1 MGRLIQAEIFKL
13 FKNKTFIILICVCI
27 GLGSLLAFMS
37 SDTSTDMFSDDS
49 PEISESTITEVPT
62 QSPTE
67 EPVLTP
73 GNIGVQ
79 LRAANPLKPTVREI
93 FHASFGSGIIEIL
106 IASLIAGI
114 FVSEYKDGT
123 LKNILAYGVSRQKFY
138 FAKFISAVFAVS
150 IFIFLLTGIGTLYS
164 AIFNGWREPFEVVH
178 LLEMLGT
185 YTSVVFAASSIIA
198 LIMLFGVLIKT
209 PNGIVG
215 VSLALF
221 LLLPNTIGMNYGKY
235 DWFDKIYEV
244 TPFYNLVASSS
255 IYTDSSEKLLTVVVS
270 LITITIFL
278 FIGCKI
284 FKKQDIK

>member
-37 SDTSTDMFSDDS
+37 SDTATDMFSDGS
-49 PEISESTITEVPT
+49 PEISESTIIEVPT
-62 QSPTE
+62 PSPTE

-73 GNIGVQ
+73 GNIGLQ

-235 DWFDKIYEV
+235 M
-244 TPFYNLVASSS
+244 
-255 IYTDSSEKLLTVVVS
+255 KLH
-270 LITITIFL
+270 L
-278 FIGCKI
+278 FII
-284 FKKQDIK
+284 L